1 MTRAG
6 LLNERLTVYTMTT
19 NVDAN
24 GYKSVTLTLK
34 GSYFCRVLDAR
45 NDRNDADVDRV
56 VYNPE
61 RRFEL
66 RRQIAIADSD
76 IIEYDGIKY
85 VIASIERNK
94 KIDTQTLNCERYEQ

>member
-1 MTRAG
+1 MRSG

-56 VYNPE
+56 VYNPD

-76 IIEYDGIKY
+76 IIEYDSIKY

-94 KIDTQTLNCERYEQ
+94 KIDTQILNCERYEQ

>member
-1 MTRAG
+1 MRSG

-19 NVDAN
+19 NADAN
-24 GYKSVTLTLK
+24 GYKSATLTLK

-45 NDRNDADVDRV
+45 NDRNTADVDRV
-56 VYNPE
+56 VYNPD

-66 RRQIAIADSD
+66 RRQIAIVDSD

-94 KIDTQTLNCERYEQ
+94 KIDTQILNCERYEQ